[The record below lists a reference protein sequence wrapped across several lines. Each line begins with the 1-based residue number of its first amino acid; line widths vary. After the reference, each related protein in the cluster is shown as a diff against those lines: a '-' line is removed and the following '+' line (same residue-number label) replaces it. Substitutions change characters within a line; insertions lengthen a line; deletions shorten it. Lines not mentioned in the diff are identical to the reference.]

1 MFNTKTRNVEETQAL
16 AASIA
21 ELVIAKDVLL
31 LVGDL
36 GAGKT
41 AFTQGF
47 GKSLGVGEPITS
59 PTFTLAKSYS
69 GRLTL
74 NHLDV
79 YRVEDLEEVRDLAL
93 PELLDSEAV
102 TLIEWG
108 DQIVPSIPQNY
119 LEVRFEYCQ
128 EDDERIVRISH
139 VGSSWHKRIEQLQG
153 ALSEWSI
160 KQ

>member
-1 MFNTKTRNVEETQAL
+1 MCIRD
-16 AASIA
+16 S
-21 ELVIAKDVLL
+21 LVIAKDVLL

-79 YRVEDLEEVRDLAL
+79 YRIEDLEEVRDLAL
-93 PELLDSEAV
+93 PELLEGEAV

-119 LEVRFEYCQ
+119 LEIRFEYGR

>member
-1 MFNTKTRNVEETQAL
+1 MFNTKTKNVEETQAL

-79 YRVEDLEEVRDLAL
+79 YRIEDLEEVRDL
-93 PELLDSEAV
+93 S
-102 TLIEWG
+102 LIH
-108 DQIVPSIPQNY
+108 I
-119 LEVRFEYCQ
+119 
-128 EDDERIVRISH
+128 
-139 VGSSWHKRIEQLQG
+139 
-153 ALSEWSI
+153 
-160 KQ
+160 